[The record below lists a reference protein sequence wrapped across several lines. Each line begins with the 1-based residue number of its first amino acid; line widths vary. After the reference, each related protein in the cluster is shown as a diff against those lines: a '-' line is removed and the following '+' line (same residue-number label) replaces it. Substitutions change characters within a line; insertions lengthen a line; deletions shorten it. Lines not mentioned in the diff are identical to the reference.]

1 MALLKD
7 ERMTVS
13 GKFWQLAEQF
23 VAKVHDESRCPV
35 IVCDDQ
41 GCITCSSDRVR
52 IGHHHAGA
60 KRIMS
65 GEVDEVFVTAREALD
80 NDLIKE
86 GYNCVIQADNKRI
99 GTFGIA
105 GTLEIVKPLARIS
118 AMVMT
123 SWIHELEQS
132 ELIEETSGKVFSSV
146 DDLTI
151 RNRDVAGK
159 VKAIFQNMEQAAGKA
174 TKNVKLTDDIL
185 KSIQDISSKSAI
197 LSLNGTI
204 EAARAGESGRAFAV
218 VADEMRQM
226 SKSTKEAATTIEEN
240 LKMVTQSIVNLNKTV
255 TTFSGI
261 STEQFAIMDETID
274 RITLLK
280 ETMQEL
286 NKV

>member
-41 GCITCSSDRVR
+41 GTITCSSDRVR
-52 IGHHHAGA
+52 IGHLHAGA

-86 GYNCVIQADNKRI
+86 GYNCVIQADDKRI

-123 SWIHELEQS
+123 SWIHQLEQS

-146 DDLTI
+146 DDLTL

-159 VKAIFQNMEQAAGKA
+159 VKAIFQDMEQAAGKA
-174 TKNVKLTDDIL
+174 TKDVKLTDDIL

-226 SKSTKEAATTIEEN
+226 SKSTKEAATMIEEN
-240 LKMVTQSIVNLNKTV
+240 LKMVTQSIMDLNKTV

-286 NKV
+286 NKE